1 MRGEDDVVEVGVEGF
16 VVDDRCEDS
25 KSTGLYPA
33 VAFMPWDIRD
43 WDRRRSA
50 KERYK

>member
-16 VVDDRCEDS
+16 VVDDS
-25 KSTGLYPA
+25 KCTGLYPA